1 MKSII
6 LTTAL
11 AVICCGITGVAS
23 AKVSCDDVKAS
34 IEAKLDGKGV
44 KKYTLQV
51 VPKDQATDLRVV
63 GTCDG
68 GAKKIT
74 YKRD

>member
-1 MKSII
+1 MKSTI
-6 LTTAL
+6 LISAL
-11 AVICCGITGVAS
+11 VVICCGITGVAS
-23 AKVSCDDVKAS
+23 AKVSCDDVKTS
-34 IEAKLDGKGV
+34 IEAKLASKDV
-44 KKYTLQV
+44 KKFTLEV

>member
-1 MKSII
+1 MKSTI
-6 LTTAL
+6 LTSSL
-11 AVICCGITGVAS
+11 VVICCGITGVAS

-34 IEAKLDGKGV
+34 IEAKLASKDV
-44 KKYTLQV
+44 KKYTLEV

>member
-1 MKSII
+1 MKSVLSII
-6 LTTAL
+6 TL
-11 AVICCGITGVAS
+11 AIICCGVTGEIF
-23 AKVSCDDVKAS
+23 AKVGCDEVKAK
-34 IEAKLDGKGV
+34 IEAKLATNGV
-44 KKYTLQV
+44 KKYTLEV

-63 GTCDG
+63 GTCEG

>member
-1 MKSII
+1 MKSKI
-6 LTTAL
+6 LMSAL
-11 AVICCGITGVAS
+11 AVICCGITGFAS

-34 IEAKLDGKGV
+34 VEAKLPSKDV
-44 KKYTLQV
+44 KKYTLEV
-51 VPKDQATDLRVV
+51 VPKDQVSDLRVV

>member
-1 MKSII
+1 MKSTR
-6 LTTAL
+6 LTSAL
-11 AVICCGITGVAS
+11 VMICCGITGTAS
-23 AKVSCDDVKAS
+23 AKVSCDDVKTS
-34 IEAKLDGKGV
+34 IEAKLVSKDV
-44 KKYTLQV
+44 KKFTLEV

>member
-1 MKSII
+1 MKSKI
-6 LTTAL
+6 LMSAL
-11 AVICCGITGVAS
+11 AVICCGITGFAS

-34 IEAKLDGKGV
+34 VEAKLASKDV

>member
-34 IEAKLDGKGV
+34 IEAKLVSKDV
-44 KKYTLQV
+44 KKYTLEV
-51 VPKDQATDLRVV
+51 VPKDQATELRVV